1 MFAQSP
7 VTQRISESTFKLWR
21 AQAHNKNLGGE
32 TRGRKPSSPAFETAL
47 LSELL
52 YLQCVHASEG
62 DNGPAEVR
70 VHANAMF
77 SYSLIR
83 AAAKDLQSR
92 PTWQAD
98 KKVNRL
104 GYCWIRNFLR
114 RNCFTRRRISTVIKD
129 TPSDADVQRTMQQ
142 IHEAQRTYGIAAQ
155 WVVNL
160 DET

>member
-1 MFAQSP
+1 MGATLGMFAQDP
-7 VTQRISESTFKLWR
+7 VTKRISESTLKLWR
-21 AQAHNKNLGGE
+21 RQAHKNNLGAE

-98 KKVNRL
+98 KKV
-104 GYCWIRNFLR
+104 
-114 RNCFTRRRISTVIKD
+114 
-129 TPSDADVQRTMQQ
+129 
-142 IHEAQRTYGIAAQ
+142 
-155 WVVNL
+155 
-160 DET
+160 